1 MIDLIKAVLFDVDG
15 VLLDSDEALSRLF
28 ADCVRS
34 FGFSRPSRKRVLE
47 FIGLSGLEWISH
59 LLPKKFFGKN
69 KKRARDW
76 LWTHYA
82 DYNKRYS
89 RAMPGALRAV
99 RELRAA
105 GFKTAIVTNGYS
117 WQFRELDKQFG
128 LNAVDFVATIDASG
142 LRMKPKPAPDLLR
155 LAVREL
161 GVKPSE
167 ALYVGDAWVDV
178 SAGKRA
184 GVNTVLLAHARNADL
199 KAKRIR
205 SLGELKKIVSPT

>member
-1 MIDLIKAVLFDVDG
+1 MIKAVLFDVDG
-15 VLLDSDEALSRLF
+15 VLLDSDEALARLF

-34 FGFSRPSRKRVLE
+34 FGFSRPARGRVLE

-59 LLPKKFFGKN
+59 LLPKKLFQKN

-76 LWTHYA
+76 LWVHYA

-105 GFKTAIVTNGYS
+105 GLKTGIVTNGYA

-128 LNAVDFVATIDASG
+128 LNAVDFVATIDARKR
-142 LRMKPKPAPDLLR
+142 LKPKPAPDLLL
-155 LAVREL
+155 LALREL

-167 ALYVGDAWVDV
+167 ALYVGDAWVDLA
-178 SAGKRA
+178 AGKRA
-184 GVNTVLLAHARNADL
+184 GVKTILLAHARNAGL
-199 KAKRIR
+199 KARRIR
-205 SLGELKKIVSPT
+205 SLLELEKILSGKILF